1 MSKPFYIKS
10 NIVNFESNVMYDD
23 LIGMTDEEVDSWV
36 DLLRHEIITQWDNEE
51 SPTPPTIGKVEEGI
65 VKAFSSL
72 RSYDISGFFSEE
84 ENAGV
89 ESYGLVANFSKNSG
103 TVNQFFPTMLKTR
116 ITTGVNVDGARS
128 IFDYFSKDK
137 LRDAFKHTMIR
148 ALIKDSMCS
157 YTKSLHTTK
166 NDEVDWV
173 GNKVNVQTFFE
184 KYGDDPDIGI
194 FIRPYMDKNLN
205 KIVTKYEKQGYIV
218 LLPAYVRTAYEQ
230 GFIDDRMLRY
240 CGGIE
245 GVTEYELSDRKEIKQ
260 KKKET
265 DAEFVERQRL
275 DEIDRRQYHMYLVR
289 YYPKKFKIFPKALQT
304 FRLSLG
310 QPAVNYPALTA
321 RWLYEHFTKH
331 ISRNEKVNIYDPSA
345 GWGGRILG
353 AMAAERIIHYIGT
366 DPNTDNHNVT
376 AELDGIEKTQSRY
389 EWVADFFN
397 DKCLP
402 LTEPP
407 EFGNMYKRE
416 FKKLPE
422 DYVEGVRESYRVP
435 NTHHIFDVGSEH
447 IGDHPDFQQYKGKL
461 DFVFTSPP
469 YFHREQYSQ
478 DETQSFKAYKTYE
491 EWRDN
496 FLCPTL
502 ETAAESLR
510 NDRYLCWNIASIKV
524 NKTKK
529 YPTGYLPL
537 EEDSISILE
546 SCGMVYKGKLKQL
559 MTAMTGLD
567 NEGLEN
573 SVKYDGKTLKYEP
586 IFCFYKP

>member
-1 MSKPFYIKS
+1 MSKPFYTKS

-23 LIGMTDEEVDSWV
+23 LIGMTDEEVDSWI
-36 DLLRHEIITQWDNEE
+36 DLLRNEVITQWNNEE

-72 RSYDISGFFSEE
+72 RSYDTSGFFSEDPDDE
-84 ENAGV
+84 Y
-89 ESYGLVANFSKNSG
+89 SYGMVANFSKNSG

-128 IFDYFSKDK
+128 IFDYFSKDE
-137 LRDAFKHTMIR
+137 LRGAFKHTMIR

-157 YTKSLHTTK
+157 YTKSLHHTK
-166 NDEVDWV
+166 NDEIDWS
-173 GNKVNVQTFFE
+173 GNSGETFFE
-184 KYGDDPDIGI
+184 KYGDDPDIGV
-194 FIRPYMDKNLN
+194 FIRPYMDKDLDKITN
-205 KIVTKYEKQGYIV
+205 KYKKQGYVVYHPIGIN
-218 LLPAYVRTAYEQ
+218 LLYNKGLIT
-230 GFIDDRMLRY
+230 DKMLRY

-265 DAEFVERQRL
+265 DEEFVERQRL
-275 DEIDRRQYHMYLVR
+275 DEIDRRLYHMYLVR
-289 YYPKKFKIFPKALQT
+289 YYPRKFKIFPKALQT

-321 RWLYEHFTKH
+321 RWLYEHFTDH
-331 ISRNEKVNIYDPSA
+331 IDRNETVNIYDPSA

-353 AMAAERIIHYIGT
+353 AMASERSIHYIGT

-376 AELDGIEKTQSRY
+376 ADIDGVEKTQSRY
-389 EWVADFFN
+389 EWVADFYN
-397 DKCLP
+397 SKSLP
-402 LTEPP
+402 LSEPP

-416 FKKLPE
+416 LKKLPE
-422 DYVEGVRESYRVP
+422 DYVEGVRDSYRRE

-447 IGDHPDFQQYKGKL
+447 IGNHPDFQQYKGKL

-478 DETQSFKAYKTYE
+478 DETQSFKAYKSYE

-502 ETAAESLR
+502 ENAAESLKI
-510 NDRYLCWNIASIKV
+510 DRYICWNIANIKV

-529 YPTGYLPL
+529 HPTGYLPL
-537 EEDSISILE
+537 EDDSVHILE
-546 SCGMVYKGKLKQL
+546 AAGMVYKGKLKQL
-559 MTAMTGLD
+559 MTSMAGLTVGD
-567 NEGLEN
+567 LEN
-573 SVKYDGKTLKYEP
+573 SCMYDGKVWKYEP
-586 IFCFYKP
+586 ILVFWKP

>member
-1 MSKPFYIKS
+1 MSKPFYTKS

-23 LIGMTDEEVDSWV
+23 LIGMTDEEVDSWI
-36 DLLRHEIITQWDNEE
+36 DLLRNEVITQWNNEE

-72 RSYDISGFFSEE
+72 RSYDTSGFFSEDPDDE
-84 ENAGV
+84 Y
-89 ESYGLVANFSKNSG
+89 SYGMVANFSKNSG

-128 IFDYFSKDK
+128 IFDYFSKDE
-137 LRDAFKHTMIR
+137 LRGAFKHTMIR

-157 YTKSLHTTK
+157 YTKSLHHTK
-166 NDEVDWV
+166 NDEIDWS
-173 GNKVNVQTFFE
+173 GNSGETFFE
-184 KYGDDPDIGI
+184 KYGDDPDIGV
-194 FIRPYMDKNLN
+194 FIRPYMDKDLDKITN
-205 KIVTKYEKQGYIV
+205 KYKKQGYVVYHPIGIN
-218 LLPAYVRTAYEQ
+218 LLYNKGLIT
-230 GFIDDRMLRY
+230 DKMLRY

-265 DAEFVERQRL
+265 DEEFVERQRL
-275 DEIDRRQYHMYLVR
+275 DEIDRRLYHMYLVR
-289 YYPKKFKIFPKALQT
+289 YYPRKFKIFPKALQT

-321 RWLYEHFTKH
+321 RWLYEHFTDH
-331 ISRNEKVNIYDPSA
+331 IDRNETVNIYDPSA

-353 AMAAERIIHYIGT
+353 AMASERSIHYIGT

-376 AELDGIEKTQSRY
+376 ADIDGVEKTQSRY
-389 EWVADFFN
+389 EWVADFYN
-397 DKCLP
+397 SKSLP
-402 LTEPP
+402 LSEPP

-416 FKKLPE
+416 LKKLPE
-422 DYVEGVRESYRVP
+422 DYVEGVRDSYRRE

-447 IGDHPDFQQYKGKL
+447 IGNHPDFQQYKGKL

-478 DETQSFKAYKTYE
+478 DETQSFKAYRTYE

-502 ETAAESLR
+502 ENAAESLK
-510 NDRYLCWNIASIKV
+510 NDRYICWNIANIKV

-529 YPTGYLPL
+529 HPTGYLPL
-537 EEDSISILE
+537 EDDSVHILE
-546 SCGMVYKGKLKQL
+546 AAGMVYKGKLKQL
-559 MTAMTGLD
+559 MTSMAGLTVGD
-567 NEGLEN
+567 LEN
-573 SVKYDGKTLKYEP
+573 SCMYDGKVWKYEP
-586 IFCFYKP
+586 ILVFWKP

>member
-23 LIGMTDEEVDSWV
+23 LIGMTDEEVDSWI
-36 DLLRHEIITQWDNEE
+36 DLLRGEVITQWDNEE
-51 SPTPPTIGKVEEGI
+51 SPTPPTIGKLEEGI

-72 RSYDISGFFSEE
+72 RSYDTSGFFSEDPDDE
-84 ENAGV
+84 H
-89 ESYGLVANFSKNSG
+89 SYGLVANFSKNSG

-116 ITTGVNVDGARS
+116 ITTGVNVEGAKS
-128 IFDYFSKDK
+128 IYDYFSKDE

-157 YTKSLHTTK
+157 YTKSLHHTK
-166 NDEVDWV
+166 NDEIDWADSD
-173 GNKVNVQTFFE
+173 GTTFFE
-184 KYGDDPDIGI
+184 KYGNDPDIGV
-194 FIRPYMDKNLN
+194 FIRPYMDKNLDKITN
-205 KIVTKYEKQGYIV
+205 KYKKQGYVVYHPAAIV
-218 LLPAYVRTAYEQ
+218 ELYNRGLITDQ
-230 GFIDDRMLRY
+230 MLRY

-265 DAEFVERQRL
+265 DEEFVERQRL

-289 YYPKKFKIFPKALQT
+289 YYPRKFKIFPKALQT

-321 RWLYEHFTKH
+321 RWLYEHFTSH
-331 ISRNEKVNIYDPSA
+331 INTNEKVNIYDPSA

-353 AMAAERIIHYIGT
+353 AMAAERAVHYIGT
-366 DPNTDNHNVT
+366 DPNTNNHNVT
-376 AELDGIEKTQSRY
+376 AEIDGEEKTQSRY
-389 EWVADFFN
+389 EWVADFYN
-397 DKCLP
+397 NKCLP
-402 LTEPP
+402 LAEPP

-416 FKKLPE
+416 LKKLPE
-422 DYVEGVRESYRVP
+422 DYVEGVRHSYRRE

-447 IGDHPDFQQYKGKL
+447 IGNHPDFQQYKGKL

-478 DETQSFKAYKTYE
+478 DDTQSFKAYAPYE
-491 EWRDN
+491 VWRDK
-496 FLCPTL
+496 FLQPTL
-502 ETAAESLR
+502 ENAAESLR
-510 NDRYLCWNIASIKV
+510 SDRYLAFNIANIKV

-537 EEDSISILE
+537 EDDSISILE

-559 MTAMTGLD
+559 MTQMQGLD
-567 NEGLEN
+567 VGELEN
-573 SVKYDGKTLKYEP
+573 SCMYQGKPHKYEP
-586 IFCFYKP
+586 ILVFLKH

>member
-1 MSKPFYIKS
+1 MSKPFYTKS

-23 LIGMTDEEVDSWV
+23 LIGMTDEEVDSWI
-36 DLLRHEIITQWDNEE
+36 DLLRNEVITQWNNEE

-72 RSYDISGFFSEE
+72 RSYDTSGFFSEDPDDE
-84 ENAGV
+84 Y
-89 ESYGLVANFSKNSG
+89 SYGMVANFSKNSG

-128 IFDYFSKDK
+128 IFDYFSKDE
-137 LRDAFKHTMIR
+137 LRGAFKHTMIR

-157 YTKSLHTTK
+157 YTKSLHHTK
-166 NDEVDWV
+166 NDEIDWS
-173 GNKVNVQTFFE
+173 GNSGETFFE
-184 KYGDDPDIGI
+184 KYGDDPDIGV
-194 FIRPYMDKNLN
+194 FIRPYMDKDLDKITN
-205 KIVTKYEKQGYIV
+205 KYKKQGYVVYHPIGIN
-218 LLPAYVRTAYEQ
+218 LLYNKGLIT
-230 GFIDDRMLRY
+230 DKMLRY

-265 DAEFVERQRL
+265 DEEFVERQRL
-275 DEIDRRQYHMYLVR
+275 DEIDRRLYHMYLVR
-289 YYPKKFKIFPKALQT
+289 YYPRKFKIFPKALQT

-321 RWLYEHFTKH
+321 RWLYEHFTDH
-331 ISRNEKVNIYDPSA
+331 IDRNETVNIYDPSA

-353 AMAAERIIHYIGT
+353 AMASERSIHYIGT

-376 AELDGIEKTQSRY
+376 ADIDGVEKTQSRY
-389 EWVADFFN
+389 EWVADFYN
-397 DKCLP
+397 SKSLP
-402 LTEPP
+402 LSEPP

-416 FKKLPE
+416 LKKLPE
-422 DYVEGVRESYRVP
+422 DYVEGVRDSYRRE

-447 IGDHPDFQQYKGKL
+447 IGNHPDFQQYKGKL

-478 DETQSFKAYKTYE
+478 DETQSFKAYKSYE

-502 ETAAESLR
+502 ENAAESLK
-510 NDRYLCWNIASIKV
+510 NDRYICWNIANIKV

-529 YPTGYLPL
+529 HPTGYLPL
-537 EEDSISILE
+537 EDDSVHILE
-546 SCGMVYKGKLKQL
+546 AAGMVYKGKLKQL
-559 MTAMTGLD
+559 MTSMAGLTVGD
-567 NEGLEN
+567 LEN
-573 SVKYDGKTLKYEP
+573 SCMYDGKVWKYEP
-586 IFCFYKP
+586 ILVFWKP

>member
-1 MSKPFYIKS
+1 MSKPFYTKS

-23 LIGMTDEEVDSWV
+23 LIGMTDEEVDSWI
-36 DLLRHEIITQWDNEE
+36 DLLRNEVITQWNNEE

-72 RSYDISGFFSEE
+72 RSYDTSGFFSEDPDDE
-84 ENAGV
+84 Y
-89 ESYGLVANFSKNSG
+89 SYGMVANFSKNSG

-128 IFDYFSKDK
+128 IFDYFSKDE
-137 LRDAFKHTMIR
+137 LRGAFKHTMIR

-157 YTKSLHTTK
+157 YTKSLHHTK
-166 NDEVDWV
+166 NDEIDWS
-173 GNKVNVQTFFE
+173 GNSGETFFE
-184 KYGDDPDIGI
+184 KYGDDPDIGV
-194 FIRPYMDKNLN
+194 FIRPYMDKDLDKITN
-205 KIVTKYEKQGYIV
+205 KYKKQGYVVYHPIGIN
-218 LLPAYVRTAYEQ
+218 LLYNKGLIT
-230 GFIDDRMLRY
+230 DKMLRY

-265 DAEFVERQRL
+265 DEEFVERQRL
-275 DEIDRRQYHMYLVR
+275 DEIDRRLYHMYLVR
-289 YYPKKFKIFPKALQT
+289 YYPRKFKIFPKALQT

-321 RWLYEHFTKH
+321 RWLYEHFTDH
-331 ISRNEKVNIYDPSA
+331 IDRNETVNIYDPSA

-353 AMAAERIIHYIGT
+353 AMASERSIHYIGT

-376 AELDGIEKTQSRY
+376 ADIDGVEKTQSRY
-389 EWVADFFN
+389 EWVADFYN
-397 DKCLP
+397 SKSLP
-402 LTEPP
+402 LSEPP

-416 FKKLPE
+416 LKKLPE
-422 DYVEGVRESYRVP
+422 DYVEGVRDSYRRE

-447 IGDHPDFQQYKGKL
+447 IGNHPDFQQYKGKL

-478 DETQSFKAYKTYE
+478 DETQSFKAYRTYE

-502 ETAAESLR
+502 ENAAESLN
-510 NDRYLCWNIASIKV
+510 NDRYLAWNIASIKV

-537 EEDSISILE
+537 EEDSMHILE
-546 SCGMVYKGKLKQL
+546 SCGMVYKGKLKML
-559 MTAMTGLD
+559 MTQMQGLD
-567 NEGLEN
+567 VSQLEN
-573 SVKYDGKTLKYEP
+573 SVMYQGKWHKFEPVFIFLKP
-586 IFCFYKP
+586 